1 MANKSKRTEAGV
13 DVGKELL
20 DASARRDGGRIE
32 TAQFTND
39 ANGHRKL
46 CAWLT
51 KRGRSAR
58 VVLEST
64 GTYSLDVALALYR
77 ARGIEVMVANPRLV
91 KNFADALLQ
100 RSKTD
105 KISAE
110 VMREFCER
118 MEFVA
123 WRPPSNEVLKLRAL
137 ARRISTLSDQHAAE
151 INRLH
156 AVRASS
162 EAVGEVVNDIEVNLR
177 HLDRRMELL
186 KGEALALVASVPE
199 LERALRHVISV
210 RGFAEAS
217 AIQLL
222 AELLVLPADM
232 SARQWVA
239 HAGLDVRS
247 YQSGSSVQYRPRI
260 SKVGNSRIR
269 RALYMPALVA
279 VRHEPSVQGFFETL
293 TARGKK
299 PMVAYVA
306 VMRKLLHAIY
316 GMLKNNQD
324 FVGEKFCARALKAA

>member
-1 MANKSKRTEAGV
+1 MNKSKGTVAGV
-13 DVGKELL
+13 DVSMELL
-20 DASARRDGGRIE
+20 DVSARRDGGRIE
-32 TAQFTND
+32 MAQFAND
-39 ANGHRKL
+39 ASGHRKL
-46 CAWLT
+46 CTWLR

-64 GTYSLDVALALYR
+64 GTYSLDVSLALYR
-77 ARGIEVMVANPRLV
+77 AHGIEVMVANPRLV

-123 WRPPSNEVLKLRAL
+123 WRPPRGEVLKLRAL
-137 ARRISTLSDQHAAE
+137 ARRISTLNDQHARE
-151 INRLH
+151 LNRLH
-156 AVRASS
+156 ALQVSG
-162 EAVGEVVNDIEVNLR
+162 EAVREVVNDIEVNLR
-177 HLDRRMELL
+177 HLDRRVELL
-186 KGEALALVASVPE
+186 KAEALEWVASVPE
-199 LERALRHVISV
+199 LERALGHVVSV

-232 SARQWVA
+232 SVRQCVA
-239 HAGLDVRS
+239 HAGLDVRFCE
-247 YQSGSSVQYRPRI
+247 SGTSVQRRPRI
-260 SKVGNSRIR
+260 SKVGNARIR

-279 VRHEPSVQGFFETL
+279 ARHEPSVKAFFDKL
-293 TARGKK
+293 IKRGKK

-316 GMLKNNQD
+316 GMLKNDQD
-324 FVGEKFCARALKAA
+324 FDGQKFCQHVPEAA

>member
-1 MANKSKRTEAGV
+1 MNKSKRTEAGV
-13 DVGKELL
+13 DVGMELL
-20 DASARRDGGRIE
+20 DVSARRDAGRIE
-32 TAQFTND
+32 TAQFSND
-39 ANGHRKL
+39 AAGHRKL
-46 CAWLT
+46 CTWLT

-64 GTYSLDVALALYR
+64 GTYSLDVALALHR
-77 ARGIEVMVANPRLV
+77 TRGIEVMVANPRLV

-118 MEFVA
+118 MQFVA
-123 WRPPSNEVLKLRAL
+123 WQPPSSEVLKLQAF
-137 ARRISTLSDQHAAE
+137 ARRITTLSDQRSRE
-151 INRLH
+151 LNRLH
-156 AVRASS
+156 ALQASG
-162 EAVGEVVNDIEVNLR
+162 EAVQEVVNDIEVNVR
-177 HLDRRMELL
+177 HLERRMELL
-186 KGEALALVASVPE
+186 KTEALGLVASVPE
-199 LERALRHVISV
+199 LERALRHVVSV

-260 SKVGNSRIR
+260 SKVGNARIR

-279 VRHEPSVQGFFETL
+279 VQHEPSVRSFFEKL
-293 TARGKK
+293 TERGKK

-316 GMLKNNQD
+316 GMFKNDED
-324 FVGEKFCARALKAA
+324 FDGEKFCARVLEVA

>member
-1 MANKSKRTEAGV
+1 VNKNQRTVAGV
-13 DVGKELL
+13 DVSKECL
-20 DASARRDGGRIE
+20 DASVRREAGRIE

-39 ANGHRKL
+39 ADGHRKL

-77 ARGIEVMVANPRLV
+77 TRGIEVMVANPRVV

-123 WRPPSNEVLKLRAL
+123 WHPPSSEVLKLRAFT
-137 ARRISTLSDQHAAE
+137 RRLSTLSDQHARE
-151 INRLH
+151 LNRLH
-156 AVRASS
+156 ALHASD
-162 EAVGEVVNDIEVNLR
+162 EAIREVVNDIEVNLR
-177 HLDRRMELL
+177 HLERRMERL
-186 KGEALALVASVPE
+186 KTEALELVSSVPE
-199 LERALRHVISV
+199 LARSQRHLISV
-210 RGFAEAS
+210 RGIGAAS

-247 YQSGSSVQYRPRI
+247 CQSGSSVHYRPRI
-260 SKVGNSRIR
+260 SKVGNARIR

-279 VRHEPSVQGFFETL
+279 VQHEPSVKGLFEKL
-293 TARGKK
+293 TERGKK

-316 GMLKNNQD
+316 GMLKNDED
-324 FVGEKFCARALKAA
+324 FDAEKFCARIPEAA

>member
-1 MANKSKRTEAGV
+1 MNKSKRTEAGV
-13 DVGKELL
+13 DVGMEIL
-20 DASARRDGGRIE
+20 DASARRDAGRIE

-39 ANGHRKL
+39 AAGHRKL

-64 GTYSLDVALALYR
+64 GTYSLDVALALHR
-77 ARGIEVMVANPRLV
+77 ARGIEVMVANPRVV

-118 MEFVA
+118 MKFVS
-123 WRPPSNEVLKLRAL
+123 WQPPSSEVLQLQAF
-137 ARRISTLSDQHAAE
+137 ARRIHTLSDQHARE
-151 INRLH
+151 LNRLH
-156 AVRASS
+156 ALNASAAAVRAVA
-162 EAVGEVVNDIEVNLR
+162 EDIELNVR
-177 HLDRRMELL
+177 HLEGRMEVL
-186 KGEALALVASVPE
+186 KTEALTLVAGVPE
-199 LERALRHVISV
+199 LERAMRHVVSV
-210 RGFAEAS
+210 RGFGEAS

-247 YQSGSSVQYRPRI
+247 CQSGSSVFYRPRI
-260 SKVGNSRIR
+260 SKVGNARIR

-279 VRHEPSVQGFFETL
+279 VRYEPSIKSFFAKL
-293 TARGKK
+293 IQRGKK

-316 GMLKNNQD
+316 GMFKNDQD
-324 FVGEKFCARALKAA
+324 FDGAKFCAEAREAA

>member
-1 MANKSKRTEAGV
+1 M
-13 DVGKELL
+13 ELL

-39 ANGHRKL
+39 AAGHRKL

-51 KRGRSAR
+51 RRGRSAR

-77 ARGIEVMVANPRLV
+77 TPGIEVMVANPRLV

-123 WRPPSNEVLKLRAL
+123 WQPPSSEVLKLRAF
-137 ARRISTLSDQHAAE
+137 ARRISTLSDQHARE
-151 INRLH
+151 LNRLH
-156 AVRASS
+156 ALGASG
-162 EAVGEVVNDIEVNLR
+162 EAVREVANDIEVNVR
-177 HLDRRMELL
+177 HLERRMELL
-186 KGEALALVASVPE
+186 KTEALALVASVPE
-199 LERALRHVISV
+199 LERALRHVVSV

-247 YQSGSSVQYRPRI
+247 YQSGSSVQRRPRI
-260 SKVGNSRIR
+260 SKVGNARIR

-279 VRHEPSVQGFFETL
+279 VRHEPSVKGFFEKL
-293 TARGKK
+293 TERGKK

-316 GMLKNNQD
+316 GMFKHDQD
-324 FVGEKFCARALKAA
+324 FDGEKFCARVLVAA